1 MSKISIISTFLNSF
15 EDSEKFETKQE
26 FGETLY
32 NKLLNW
38 ESIDFNDSELEV
50 LDIYFTDS
58 ILGCDNLFDFCF
70 EDDNI
75 YYPTKKGMSNQKLG
89 IHFIF
94 YYEDDYLE
102 FFEDFKQME
111 KEFWNE

>member
-1 MSKISIISTFLNSF
+1 MSKIWCISTFLNSF
-15 EDSEKFETKQE
+15 EDSHKFEIKQE

-38 ESIDFNDSELEV
+38 ENSDFNDSEMEV
-50 LDIYFTDS
+50 LDGYFTDS
-58 ILGCDNLFDFCF
+58 IVCCDNLFDDYF
-70 EDDNI
+70 EDDNT

-89 IHFIF
+89 VHFI
-94 YYEDDYLE
+94 YYYYDNDLE
-102 FFEDFKQME
+102 FFDDFKQME